1 MEGESKKG
9 YWFVALVVVVIVV
22 AAYLAL
28 KKEAGAPS
36 DQTGAVGGV
45 CTQDVKRCPD
55 GSYVQRVS
63 PTCEFAACAEP
74 IIPNVE
80 VPADWEK

>member
-9 YWFVALVVVVIVV
+9 YWLVAIVAIVIVV
-22 AAYLAL
+22 AIYWAL
-28 KKEAGAPS
+28 KDEAAAPT

-45 CTQDVKRCPD
+45 CTQDVKRCAD
-55 GSYVQRVS
+55 GSYVQRIA